1 MLKKILSLML
11 SVIIL
16 LLLGCANMISFD
28 HEGAFDA
35 WSSMQEESLAALFV
49 GVDAEG
55 NIVDCVDDAARV
67 AAILSSL
74 EVTNMTIEAGDA
86 SVISMKP
93 FTSVYAQNVVIT
105 YESDLFDTF
114 SFEACANFTR
124 IDDVWRLIWDYDLLF
139 PTMEKT
145 DAVSYV
151 PLQAQRG
158 EIFTSDRVCLARN
171 VYAPTLYVR
180 PEAIAD
186 QDYIAGVLSGICGVA
201 KSEIVDV
208 MRSEKTIRDGVGIIK
223 VYSPVEDITDVRVAI
238 ADIPGVGIDES
249 YMSPMRMYP
258 TGDMA
263 CLASNLVGYVGA
275 IPEASLDD
283 YLAKGYS
290 AYDTVGISG
299 LEAAYEEDLRGTD
312 GYRLQL
318 LDEQGN
324 VRTTLAGRDA
334 LHGVDLTLTIDS
346 QVQLAAEQ
354 ALKQQLVS
362 GQSGSLI
369 SLDPTTGAML
379 AMASYPTYDNNFFTL
394 PATDEADYQAQWEAI
409 SSEEGGYPLLFR
421 CVHGMYT
428 PGSTAKVL
436 TGAAAIESGVM
447 SGSTVFPGVLSGN
460 TWYPQRDDWY
470 YPGITRHSSYAE
482 EMNMTN
488 GLIHSDNVYFAY
500 AAMQMGAETYVQ
512 QMTKF
517 GFFDSLPFDLSVNE
531 TQISSSEDRMAVEN
545 IKFLADLGYGQ
556 GQMLSTPLQMAVLY
570 SAFANEGDIMTP
582 YVVAHTDRTVNG
594 ENIRV
599 STTEPSVWKEN
610 IVSTSTISTMLPM
623 MRGVVQRGTA
633 TYLDIDG
640 MGIAGKTGTAE
651 TGIDRQH
658 SWFIGFN
665 TEGTEN
671 RLACVTLDVADRAG
685 GAVQPL
691 ARVLF
696 TAPRSAT
703 NIDEQ
708 VEAQSSTI
716 DREEEETEEVTMEE
730 PSEESEEEPTEN
742 DTTQEDTQTP
752 AEGERDPDAPMD

>member
-1 MLKKILSLML
+1 MLKKILALAL
-11 SVIIL
+11 SFIL
-16 LLLGCANMISFD
+16 FLLPGCAKMISFD
-28 HEGAFDA
+28 HEGAFDL

-49 GVDAEG
+49 GVDENG
-55 NIVDCVDDAARV
+55 NIVDCEEDAARV
-67 AAILSSL
+67 ANILAAL
-74 EVTNMTIEAGDA
+74 EVSKMTIEAGTA

-105 YESDLFDTF
+105 YESELFDTF

-145 DAVSYV
+145 DSISYV

-180 PEAIAD
+180 PDAIAD
-186 QDYIAGVLSGICGVA
+186 QDYIAGILSNICGVA
-201 KSEIVDV
+201 KSEIIDV
-208 MRSEKTIRDGVGIIK
+208 MRSEKAIRDGVGIIK
-223 VYSPVEDITDVRVAI
+223 VYSPAQDVTDVRLAI

-249 YMSPMRMYP
+249 YMSPMRVYP

-290 AYDTVGISG
+290 PYDTVGISG
-299 LEAAYEEDLRGTD
+299 LEAAYEEELRGVD

-318 LDEQGN
+318 LDTEGN
-324 VRTTLAGRDA
+324 VRTTLAARDA
-334 LHGVDLTLTIDS
+334 LNGVDLTLTIDS
-346 QVQLAAEQ
+346 QIQLAAEQ
-354 ALKQQLVS
+354 ALKEQLVS

-394 PATDEADYQAQWEAI
+394 PATNEAEYQAQWEAI
-409 SSEEGGYPLLFR
+409 NSEDGGYPLLFR

-436 TGAAAIESGVM
+436 TGAAAIESGTM

-470 YPGITRHSSYAE
+470 YPGITRHSSYVE

-517 GFFDSLPFDLSVNE
+517 GFFDRVPFDLLVYN
-531 TQISSSEDRMAVEN
+531 TQISSSEDRTHVEN

-556 GQMLSTPLQMAVLY
+556 GEMLSTPLQMAVLY
-570 SAFANEGDIMTP
+570 SAFANGGDIMTP

-594 ENIRV
+594 QNVRI
-599 STTEPSVWKEN
+599 STTEPTVWKEN
-610 IVSTSTISTMLPM
+610 VVSASTISTILPM

-651 TGIDRQH
+651 TGVDRQH

-671 RLACVTLDVADRAG
+671 RLACVTLDVADGAG

-696 TAPRSAT
+696 TAERAQV
-703 NIDEQ
+703 NIDDQ
-708 VEAQSSTI
+708 TQAQSDTI
-716 DREEEETEEVTMEE
+716 DRDEEETEEVTTQE
-730 PSEESEEEPTEN
+730 PSEESEESVPED
-742 DTTQEDTQTP
+742 DTTQEDTQSP